1 MTCSGTTTTA
11 FFHLRIEIRVV
22 QSLCGVSVNCFQL
35 FSACLRIRHRTDKFT
50 ICKHYTSVVRMHVQS
65 HYVRLPLKRFNTP
78 HVTITRRI
86 PPALSCAE
94 REHGSRNHQVTSAAQ
109 IHFHGMH
116 WHREAVLNNIECS
129 TYLAMRWALIFPKA
143 RLSPIRILHVHKN
156 PPK

>member
-1 MTCSGTTTTA
+1 MQWDDNDGIFSSSHRDSRCAIFVWRLCQLLSVVFCLSA
-11 FFHLRIEIRVV
+11 DQASHRQIYHL
-22 QSLCGVSVNCFQL
+22 QALHF
-35 FSACLRIRHRTDKFT
+35 
-50 ICKHYTSVVRMHVQS
+50 SVVRMHLQS

-143 RLSPIRILHVHKN
+143 RLPPIRILHVRKN